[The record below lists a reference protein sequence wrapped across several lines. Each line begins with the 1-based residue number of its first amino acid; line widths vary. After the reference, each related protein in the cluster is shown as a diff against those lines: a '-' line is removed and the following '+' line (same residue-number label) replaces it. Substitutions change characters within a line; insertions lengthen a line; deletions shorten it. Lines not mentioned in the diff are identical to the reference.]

1 MLSFPGSHIVRHAL
15 ASLEFLVVQDLFLT
29 ETAKLATVVLPA
41 ASFAEKDGSFT
52 NFEGKINTIRK
63 GIKPVGESRPDWQ
76 IILNIADKMKS
87 PFSYSRL
94 EDVMGEI
101 EESVLGYEAYTD
113 STRPYQSNSSVV
125 GGGRWQR
132 AQMLRGFARF
142 SPVEY
147 QTPFKVKHKGYP
159 FILLTGSV
167 FPHIGTGTR
176 SSKAPRLKKFSP
188 SGFVEVS
195 SADAKKLALNN
206 GDKVRVSSKVGEIM
220 APVRVSND
228 ILKGML
234 FIPSTFDEI
243 PVNTLFEISLDA
255 QSKTPTSKACHV
267 KIERTDAHGKAD
279 SKRRSQSQAA

>member
-1 MLSFPGSHIVRHAL
+1 MVRDAL
-15 ASLEFLVVQDLFLT
+15 ASLEFLVVQDMFLT

-52 NFEGKINTIRK
+52 NFEGKINKIRK
-63 GIKPVGESRPDWQ
+63 GIKPVGESRPDWE

-87 PFSYSRL
+87 SFSYSRF

-101 EESVLGYEAYTD
+101 EESVPGYEGYTD
-113 STRPYQSNSSVV
+113 SSRFYQANDGEASA
-125 GGGRWQR
+125 GRLQR

-147 QTPFKVKHKGYP
+147 QAPFKVKHKGYP
-159 FILLTGSV
+159 FVLLTGSV

-195 SADAKKLALNN
+195 SADAKKLALND
-206 GDKVRVSSKVGEIM
+206 GDKVKISSPVGEIT
-220 APVRVSND
+220 APVRISND
-228 ILKGML
+228 IPQGIL
-234 FIPSTFDEI
+234 FMPSTFPEI
-243 PVNTLFEISLDA
+243 PVNELFEITLDL

-267 KIERTDAHGKAD
+267 KIERMDTHG
-279 SKRRSQSQAA
+279 